1 MERDRRPMNNE
12 DDPMPAPGKDVYALT
27 TEEREAKAQW
37 YERRGHHGIARIIR
51 DPHGEQWK

>member
-1 MERDRRPMNNE
+1 MERDPRPMDNE

-27 TEEREAKAQW
+27 PEEREAKAAW

-51 DPHGEQWK
+51 DPHGEQES

>member
-1 MERDRRPMNNE
+1 MERDPRPMDNE

-27 TEEREAKAQW
+27 TEEREAKAAW

-51 DPHGEQWK
+51 DPHGEK